1 MYFPYYVGL
10 LGTGWESNIR
20 WERVIRCKGGGWVTI
35 IIGINWK
42 G

>member
-10 LGTGWESNIR
+10 LGTG